1 MQEPAIDRAL
11 VPGILSIFLQA
22 LQDDD
27 SYIFLNAVQGL
38 AAIVNGFGKD
48 TLRGLVDMYVKGL
61 DGIAG
66 SAMIQQDVDVRT
78 RVGEALGQVIKR
90 CGDTLPS
97 YAYILIPPLFAVVRT
112 SHLPTAL
119 RTSSLSLLAQ
129 CVSANALS
137 VIPYAT
143 DMTTAMVD
151 LLQIETVPASRSS
164 AKTTAPASGLE
175 TEEKDDK
182 ETEAPKRDTMTFQP
196 TTTNSKIPTLRR
208 AALHFLTLLLR
219 AFTEQ
224 VEESSTAAVY
234 ALPGEVM
241 RRAKTIIGYVTITD
255 EDAIVRVMAKEG
267 LDALDGL
274 AIAML
279 GL

>member
-1 MQEPAIDRAL
+1 
-11 VPGILSIFLQA
+11 
-22 LQDDD
+22 
-27 SYIFLNAVQGL
+27 
-38 AAIVNGFGKD
+38 
-48 TLRGLVDMYVKGL
+48 
-61 DGIAG
+61 
-66 SAMIQQDVDVRT
+66 
-78 RVGEALGQVIKR
+78 
-90 CGDTLPS
+90 
-97 YAYILIPPLFAVVRT
+97 
-112 SHLPTAL
+112 
-119 RTSSLSLLAQ
+119 
-129 CVSANALS
+129 
-137 VIPYAT
+137 
-143 DMTTAMVD
+143 
-151 LLQIETVPASRSS
+151 
-164 AKTTAPASGLE
+164 
-175 TEEKDDK
+175 
-182 ETEAPKRDTMTFQP
+182 MTFQP